1 MLDKMQNVFK
11 VPELK
16 RRILF
21 TAAILII
28 YRLGGHIPTPGIDSE
43 ALALI
48 FEQQKNTLFGL
59 YDMFVGG
66 SFSKA
71 TVFALGI
78 MPYISS
84 AIIIQLMG
92 AVVPYF
98 QKLQKE
104 GEEGRKKITQLTR
117 YGTVLLAL
125 VQSYG
130 IAIYLER
137 ATTQGGISV
146 VADPGFIFR
155 LFTMIT
161 LTSGTIFVMWL
172 GEQITDRGIGNGIS
186 LIIFIGIV
194 ARFPNDVINTI
205 RSVIAG
211 QIQLFVMLA
220 IALIMLLIIAAVV
233 LMTQGQRK
241 IPVQYA
247 KRVVG
252 RKMYGGQ
259 STHIPLRVNAAGV
272 MPIIF
277 AQSIIMIPGTAGSFF
292 QGAADN
298 PGAMGFVADLM
309 LNISALFNPRGPWA
323 GFYYGL
329 YSMIIIFFT
338 YFYTAIVLNPEDL
351 ADNMKKYGGFI
362 PGVRPGR
369 RTAEYIDRVLTRI
382 TLPGA
387 VFLAMVAIM
396 PDIFIGYLDVPFY
409 FGGTGLL
416 IVVGVALDT
425 LQQIESHLVMRHYD
439 GFLRKG
445 KLRGRRFG

>member
-1 MLDKMQNVFK
+1 MLEKLANIFR

-16 RRILF
+16 RRIAF
-21 TAAILII
+21 TAGLLIV
-28 YRLGGHIPTPGIDSE
+28 YRLGGHVPTPGIDSA
-43 ALALI
+43 ALGVI

-66 SFSKA
+66 SFRKL

-78 MPYISS
+78 MPYISA
-84 AIIIQLMG
+84 AIILQLMG

-117 YGTVLLAL
+117 YGTVLLSL
-125 VQSYG
+125 IQSYG
-130 IAIYLER
+130 ISIYLER
-137 ATTQGGISV
+137 LTTPGGVPV
-146 VADPGFIFR
+146 VAHPGVAFM
-155 LFTMIT
+155 LLTMIT

-172 GEQITDRGIGNGIS
+172 GEQITERGIGNGIS

-194 ARFPNDVINTI
+194 ARYPNDVLNTV
-205 RSVIAG
+205 RSVASG
-211 QIQLFVMLA
+211 QLQLFNMIA
-220 IALIMLLIIAAVV
+220 IGILMLLIIAAVV
-233 LMTQGQRK
+233 LITQGQRK

-252 RKMYGGQ
+252 RRMYGGQ

-277 AQSIIMIPGTAGSFF
+277 AQSIIMIPGTAGKFF
-292 QGAADN
+292 QGAADS
-298 PGAMGFVADLM
+298 PGFMGFVADTM
-309 LNISALFNPRGPWA
+309 LNISALFNPRGPYA
-323 GFYYGL
+323 GVYYL
-329 YSMIIIFFT
+329 IYSVIIIFFT

-351 ADNMKKYGGFI
+351 SDNMKKYGGFI
-362 PGVRPGR
+362 PGVRPGK

-387 VFLAMVAIM
+387 VFLAFIAIV
-396 PDIFIGYLDVPFY
+396 PDIFINYLGVPFY

-425 LQQIESHLVMRHYD
+425 LQQIESHLVMRHYE
-439 GFLRKG
+439 GFLRRG
-445 KLRGRRFG
+445 RLRGRRFA